1 MLCKKTKK
9 TVRTRHYTGG
19 KFYLKIRW
27 SKILGGTFW
36 CKSFGGQHGKNRN
49 HSKFV
54 TAFPA
59 SFRPKNSSD
68 CKEVL
73 LNEIGGQGR
82 LQQLQK
88 SSLVSGGVLFLLPS
102 QDVMSYLKSPAFRK
116 YSIFFWS
123 TNSNSYSFICFRNDW
138 TSKHICTSSCL
149 QGNFF
154 FRKVGSRF
162 IVFWHLVANRERS
175 SREKKW
181 YHAVPRF
188 ASFP

>member
-27 SKILGGTFW
+27 WKILGGTFW

-73 LNEIGGQGR
+73 LNEIGGSR
-82 LQQLQK
+82 PFAATAKKLL
-88 SSLVSGGVLFLLPS
+88 GVWRCPFSFAITRCHVIFEIPCLPKIYHIFLKHKFEFIFVHMLP
-102 QDVMSYLKSPAFRK
+102 Q
-116 YSIFFWS
+116 
-123 TNSNSYSFICFRNDW
+123 
-138 TSKHICTSSCL
+138 
-149 QGNFF
+149 
-154 FRKVGSRF
+154 
-162 IVFWHLVANRERS
+162 
-175 SREKKW
+175 
-181 YHAVPRF
+181 
-188 ASFP
+188 